1 MSLSTALNIAQSAL
15 LATSRQTSVV
25 SQNVASARDP
35 DYARRVAVVTST
47 APGARAVQI
56 QRAANEML
64 FRQNLVAISSR
75 EGQNAVW
82 LASLGWEVTA
92 VDYAD
97 VAVAKGIERAARADV
112 SVDFQVRDL
121 LEYVPEAGAFDL
133 VLILY
138 LHMSSAGRRLVF
150 ERAADAVAPGGTL
163 VLIGHDL
170 LNLTEGVGGPSDPD
184 LLFTP
189 DDVVAE
195 LPGLE
200 LEKAERLLRDVD
212 GHDRPAIDA
221 LVRARR
227 A

>member
-1 MSLSTALNIAQSAL
+1 MKREDWNRRYAGAESLW
-15 LATSRQTSVV
+15 SRKP
-25 SQNVASARDP
+25 NR
-35 DYARRVAVVTST
+35 
-47 APGARAVQI
+47 
-56 QRAANEML
+56 
-64 FRQNLVAISSR
+64 FLVAEVEGLEPGR
-75 EGQNAVW
+75 ALDLACGEGQNAVW
-82 LASLGWEVTA
+82 LAGLRWEVTA

-97 VAVAKGIERAARADV
+97 VAVAKGIERAARAGV
-112 SVDFQVRDL
+112 AVDFQVRDL
-121 LEYVPEAGAFDL
+121 LDYVPEPRAFDL

-138 LHMSSAGRRLVF
+138 LHMTSEGRRLVL

-163 VLIGHDL
+163 VLVGHDL
-170 LNLTEGVGGPSDPD
+170 LNLTEGVGGPSDAD

-200 LEKAERLLRDVD
+200 IAKAERLLRDVD

>member
-1 MSLSTALNIAQSAL
+1 MKREDWNRRYAGVDSLWSAKPN
-15 LATSRQTSVV
+15 R
-25 SQNVASARDP
+25 
-35 DYARRVAVVTST
+35 
-47 APGARAVQI
+47 
-56 QRAANEML
+56 
-64 FRQNLVAISSR
+64 FLVAEVEALEPGR
-75 EGQNAVW
+75 ALDLACGEGQNAVW

-97 VAVAKGIERAARADV
+97 VAVAKGIERAARAGV
-112 SVDFQVRDL
+112 AVEFQVRDL
-121 LEYVPEAGAFDL
+121 LDYLPEARAFDL

-138 LHMSSAGRRLVF
+138 LHMSSDGRRIVL
-150 ERAADAVAPGGTL
+150 ERAADSVAPGGTL

-170 LNLTEGVGGPSDPD
+170 LNLTEGVGGPSDRD

-200 LEKAERLLRDVD
+200 VERAERLLRHVD
-212 GHDRPAIDA
+212 GQDRPAIDA